1 MIHHPSRRDIL
12 KTTAKLAVA
21 GSLAGDVAAIA
32 HAEEP
37 KGFGVGTLS
46 QVDAMLRVATTA
58 GEVPGVVALAATDK
72 GIVYEGIYGR
82 RRIDGGPA
90 MARDT
95 VFRVACWA
103 RRDNCLL
110 RARNRQLRSRPRAA
124 ATARQSLILPHRASQ
139 PQQVRGGGI
148 YSTGPDYLA

>member
-1 MIHHPSRRDIL
+1 M
-12 KTTAKLAVA
+12 
-21 GSLAGDVAAIA
+21 
-32 HAEEP
+32 
-37 KGFGVGTLS
+37 GTLS

-95 VFRVACWA
+95 VFRVASESSCRLSRGTLGQA
-103 RRDNCLL
+103 GRDKELD
-110 RARNRQLRSRPRAA
+110 QLSFSHGVAVA
-124 ATARQSLILPHRASQ
+124 L
-139 PQQVRGGGI
+139 
-148 YSTGPDYLA
+148 